1 MPPKYKPLTTQPPA
15 KKPMPPMVVQWANEP
30 AKHDYPSA
38 GNYLS
43 LLADEKL
50 TNDLVDR
57 LEKAP
62 TIFHRAND
70 ILRAAQLPLLDIG
83 DFRVQADLRKI
94 VDGVILS
101 PVLIIRGDILKG
113 YPTTIAD
120 GYHRVCAS
128 YHLSEGTYIPCRIAE
143 LPVEEKPHH
152 A

>member
-1 MPPKYKPLTTQPPA
+1 MAKYKPLTSQPPA
-15 KKPMPPMVVQWANEP
+15 KKPMAPVVVKWADAP

-43 LLADEKL
+43 LLADGDL
-50 TNDLVDR
+50 TTELVER

-62 TIFHRAND
+62 TIYHRAND
-70 ILRAAQLPLLDIG
+70 ILRAANLELLPIG
-83 DFRVQADLRKI
+83 DFRVQTDLRKI
-94 VDGVILS
+94 VAGEVLS
-101 PVLIIRGDILKG
+101 PVLVIRGDILRG

-128 YHLSEGTYIPCRIAE
+128 YHLNEGTYIPCRIAE
-143 LPVEEKPHH
+143 LPVAEKPHH

>member
-1 MPPKYKPLTTQPPA
+1 MPPKYKPLTSQPPA
-15 KKPMPPMVVQWANEP
+15 KKPPAPTVVQWASEP

-43 LLADEKL
+43 LVADEAL
-50 TNDLVDR
+50 TNELVDR

-70 ILRAAQLPLLDIG
+70 ILRAANLPLLPID
-83 DFRVQADLRKI
+83 DFRVRTDLSKI
-94 VDGVILS
+94 VAGDILS
-101 PVLIIRGDILKG
+101 PVLIIRGDILRG

-143 LPVEEKPHH
+143 LPVAEKPHH

>member
-1 MPPKYKPLTTQPPA
+1 MAKYEPMTKQPPA
-15 KKPMPPMVVQWANEP
+15 KKPVPPIEPKWAADP

-43 LLADEKL
+43 LLADEHL
-50 TNDLVDR
+50 TGDLVDR

-62 TIFHRAND
+62 TVYHRAND
-70 ILRAAQLPLLDIG
+70 ILRAANLALLPLD
-83 DFRVQADLRKI
+83 DFRVEADLRKI
-94 VDGVILS
+94 VEGEILS
-101 PVLIIRGDILKG
+101 PVLIIRGDILRG

-143 LPVEEKPHH
+143 LPVAEKPEH